1 MREGSKRRLRFAASS
16 MGPALALALALP
28 LQAADAPSPHPTATR
43 PVPASKPAFRPARP
57 YWLELTAAQRQA
69 LAPLSDDWERLDG
82 QTKKKWLEI
91 AHRYPRMKPE
101 EQQHTQQRMREWAL
115 LTPEQRTVARDT
127 FARVRAM
134 PPQKR
139 AEMLRKYRELPDAK
153 RHELASEGR
162 ATKMLVVPKSH
173 KIHAARRI
181 QLSEGAKV
189 KNPALAAQKASHASA
204 RAAAKTAAAPK
215 PPPVEVAAP
224 LPPPLL
230 PPAASATPQPPSP
243 AANPS
248 MPGMAPAAVPVPNP
262 ATTPPAAVPGK

>member
-1 MREGSKRRLRFAASS
+1 MSAGRKRRLRVAAWIAA
-16 MGPALALALALP
+16 MALTLALP
-28 LQAADAPSPHPTATR
+28 VRAAHVLLTQPATTRSIPTST
-43 PVPASKPAFRPARP
+43 PAFRPARP

-69 LAPLSDDWERLDG
+69 LAPLSDDWERLDS

-91 AHRYPRMKPE
+91 AHRYPKMRPE

-134 PPQKR
+134 PPERR
-139 AEMLRKYRELPDAK
+139 AEMLRKYRELPDTK

-162 ATKMLVVPKSH
+162 ATRMLVVPKSH
-173 KIHAARRI
+173 RIHAARRV

-204 RAAAKTAAAPK
+204 RAAAKHAAAAK
-215 PPPVEVAAP
+215 
-224 LPPPLL
+224 
-230 PPAASATPQPPSP
+230 PPAAPAPPP
-243 AANPS
+243 A
-248 MPGMAPAAVPVPNP
+248 AAVPATAQP
-262 ATTPPAAVPGK
+262 APGISTPSAPGTALVLQPAAPFPTPVTPPPAVAPGK